1 MRGRRFLLDWTVID
15 KKKKEENSYSHF
27 GRLFWCSSLTLF
39 ISYPTP
45 DRWFLNAF
53 SSMRGITYE
62 EVHAPDAKTTSQGE
76 FFFSSFFMY
85 GERNTRT
92 SRILCKIP

>member
-15 KKKKEENSYSHF
+15 NKKKKKTVIPILVVCSGVLLS
-27 GRLFWCSSLTLF
+27 LFLF
-39 ISYPTP
+39 LIQPQTDGYECI
-45 DRWFLNAF
+45 

-76 FFFSSFFMY
+76 FFFSFFLY
-85 GERNTRT
+85 VRR
-92 SRILCKIP
+92 KKHAH